1 MDFID
6 GAERRRRLAVRH
18 HLTCQTDSVLR
29 VAGDLVGL
37 HSSDPATVFLSA
49 RARATVTV
57 EMLERELYERRT
69 LVRMH
74 GVRRTM
80 FVVPVAMAPLLEAG
94 AARAYLPGQINRIA
108 RLAEADG
115 VARDGVAWVR
125 DLMDAA
131 ANGLEGRGPTSASE
145 LTALVPDLATKLA
158 MGRGTVGMTSRVL
171 YLLGAAGRVVRG
183 RPRGSWIA
191 SQYAWSLTEDWF
203 DGRWDDATGPEAARA
218 DLLGRWLGAYGPG
231 SMVDLRWWT
240 GWSKAHVTSALET
253 VGAVEVQLDDG
264 TGFVV
269 NGDEGTTP
277 DPGPWAAFLPGLDPT
292 PMGWK
297 EREWFSA
304 SFPGPHYDRNGNIG
318 PTIWCNGRAVG
329 AWATG
334 ADGHVRIRMDDDS
347 ADGDADRDLIET
359 ERLALENWLDGTQVT
374 PRFRTPIER
383 EISR

>member
-1 MDFID
+1 M
-6 GAERRRRLAVRH
+6 
-18 HLTCQTDSVLR
+18 
-29 VAGDLVGL
+29 
-37 HSSDPATVFLSA
+37 
-49 RARATVTV
+49 TV
-57 EMLERELYERRT
+57 EMLERDLYERRT

-131 ANGLEGRGPTSASE
+131 AKGLEGRGPTSASE

-158 MGRGTVGMTSRVL
+158 MGRGTVGITSRVL
-171 YLLGAAGRVVRG
+171 YLLGSAGRVVRG

-191 SQYAWSLTEDWF
+191 SQYSWSLTEDWF
-203 DGRWDDATGPEAARA
+203 GGRWDNAPGPEAARA

-253 VGAVEVQLDDG
+253 IGAVEVQLDGG

-269 NGDEGTTP
+269 SGDEGPTP
-277 DPGPWAAFLPGLDPT
+277 DPGPWAAFLPGPRSDSDGLERAGMVRCFVSGSALRPQRQHRTHHMVQRPGRGCVGDRS
-292 PMGWK
+292 GWS
-297 EREWFSA
+297 RPNPNGRRQCR
-304 SFPGPHYDRNGNIG
+304 PGCRPGSDRN
-318 PTIWCNGRAVG
+318 
-329 AWATG
+329 
-334 ADGHVRIRMDDDS
+334 
-347 ADGDADRDLIET
+347 
-359 ERLALENWLDGTQVT
+359 
-374 PRFRTPIER
+374 
-383 EISR
+383 